1 MLLYSS
7 ILHDLEQALKWV
19 VCHLCRTSSS
29 IWTKKKFEVK
39 SSRGKKFDFFG
50 DSNLFP
56 VEPFSSKF
64 FYVHI
69 EAVILQKWQTT
80 HFKACSKWLRM
91 AKSNMLIYF
100 KYEQKYLSKV
110 SCSNFLLDPTFAVRF
125 CIQEKV
131 ESSINNLKEEFLIRN
146 HCLMVVSNF

>member
-1 MLLYSS
+1 
-7 ILHDLEQALKWV
+7 
-19 VCHLCRTSSS
+19 
-29 IWTKKKFEVK
+29 
-39 SSRGKKFDFFG
+39 
-50 DSNLFP
+50 
-56 VEPFSSKF
+56 
-64 FYVHI
+64 
-69 EAVILQKWQTT
+69 
-80 HFKACSKWLRM
+80 M

-110 SCSNFLLDPTFAVRF
+110 SCSNFLLDPTFVVRF